1 MNRATDGLATERNI
15 NKLLNRYSIY
25 SKKNR
30 KQDKRFG
37 IESRYYRKFRHFINV
52 HKSDNSGSPPRLP
65 QPEAV

>member
-30 KQDKRFG
+30 KQ
-37 IESRYYRKFRHFINV
+37 E
-52 HKSDNSGSPPRLP
+52 LP
-65 QPEAV
+65 EL